1 MPSLI
6 LRDTSNNVIVDTAYI
21 NYGLLASGYP
31 VFSQTVYGKWRNGII
46 SSDPT
51 QASAWYTYTPYADD
65 IYTFTVSNC
74 VAPIVF
80 LAGQGFGEGITVNGS
95 TYTFT
100 FSGITSATKIYVFDR
115 MRDGGSGPVLRV
127 KNTSNVVTFNSRM
140 VPLNIRGSVVAPAV
154 PTALPPNEP
163 NAIGPLQ
170 TYVGGTTVVTK
181 ASSDAYSFHAMCYVD
196 IATGLGEVAAN
207 ITFTRITR
215 FYPGSSVASYGPH
228 AAVENAFGN
237 GSNVRFAFRS
247 PAQNYLNT
255 NTQSNQTS
263 SQWVSTPT
271 VLPTANYVITAN
283 LPIPFTLS

>member
-6 LRDTSNNVIVDTAYI
+6 LRDTAGNVTVDTAYI

-80 LAGQGFGEGITVNGS
+80 LAGQGFGEGITVSGS

-100 FSGITSATKIYVFDR
+100 FSAITTSTKIYVFDR

-140 VPLNIRGSVVAPAV
+140 VPLNIRGSVVAPSV
-154 PTALPPNEP
+154 PTTLSPEGNPK
-163 NAIGPLQ
+163 GPLT
-170 TYVGGTTVVTK
+170 TYVGGTTTVTK
-181 ASSDAYSFHAMCYVD
+181 ASADAYSFHALSYVD
-196 IATGLGEVAAN
+196 IATGLGEVAVN
-207 ITFTRITR
+207 ITFTRVSQ
-215 FYPGSSVASYGPH
+215 FYPGQTASQGPH
-228 AAVENAFGN
+228 AVVENAFGN

-255 NTQSNQTS
+255 NTNTNVVYDQFVN
-263 SQWVSTPT
+263 TPT
-271 VLPTANYVITAN
+271 LLPTANYIITAN